1 MLNTHISHTDR
12 LNAFCKDTDAYLE
25 GHSGGPLSNMTFA
38 AKDIFDI
45 KGFVTGGGNPD
56 WKATQNPAEQT
67 AWAVQMLVDAGA
79 VMVGKTLTDEITRGI
94 FGENAHYGT
103 PVNSNALG
111 RVPGGS
117 SSGSASAVAGT
128 LVDFALG
135 SDTGGSVRVPASFCG
150 LYGLRPTHGRIPL
163 SGVLPQSSSYDT
175 VGWFARDIET
185 FSKVG
190 TVILQSDISNTLPK
204 KVVIAEDAFELLD
217 RSTYEALQPS
227 VRRICKLIGGESIV
241 RLSETT
247 LAEWR
252 DQQGTL
258 QSREAWDTV
267 KNWIDEVNPRFSFE
281 VTERYILA
289 KHISDEEILSAEKV
303 KAQIVSRMS
312 HILANNAVILL
323 PTTVG
328 PAPPTGQKLSDRTN
342 LRLKT
347 SQLTCIAG
355 TPGGPQINLP
365 LAEEDGFPIGISIL
379 GSPGDDEMLIV
390 VARQLLSDT

>member
-1 MLNTHISHTDR
+1 MLNTNISQIDR

-25 GHSGGPLSNMTFA
+25 GRSGGPLSNMTFA
-38 AKDIFDI
+38 AKDIFDV

-185 FSKVG
+185 FAKVG
-190 TVILQSDISNTLPK
+190 TVILQSEISNTLPK

-241 RLSETT
+241 RLSETS

-258 QSREAWDTV
+258 QSRQAWDTV

-355 TPGGPQINLP
+355 TTGGPQINLP
-365 LAEEDGFPIGISIL
+365 LAEEDGFPIGTVSYTHQTL
-379 GSPGDDEMLIV
+379 PTNREE
-390 VARQLLSDT
+390 